1 MFTHNFLC
9 CCKILKGY
17 ISNSSNVSDYVNI
30 VEVTSTQH
38 YTRFAQ
44 NRLPEQKVIG
54 KDRMETESTEA
65 TSIRRRNYIEKST
78 QKTQRYF
85 VDFESQI
92 HVEIST
98 SNRCHNFHEDSPFR
112 IDEISTNFPRGISTS
127 NRWRIDEDVPIGL
140 ES

>member
-1 MFTHNFLC
+1 
-9 CCKILKGY
+9 
-17 ISNSSNVSDYVNI
+17 
-30 VEVTSTQH
+30 
-38 YTRFAQ
+38 
-44 NRLPEQKVIG
+44 
-54 KDRMETESTEA
+54 METESTEA
-65 TSIRRRNYIEKST
+65 TSIRRRNDIEKFT

-127 NRWRIDEDVPIGL
+127 NRWRIDEDVSIGL
-140 ES
+140 AFPNGTYLSMTKTEKHCAKCVQIETENKCCKIKCVKLNFYKCVHFVSSLLLSTL

>member
-1 MFTHNFLC
+1 
-9 CCKILKGY
+9 
-17 ISNSSNVSDYVNI
+17 
-30 VEVTSTQH
+30 
-38 YTRFAQ
+38 
-44 NRLPEQKVIG
+44 
-54 KDRMETESTEA
+54 METESTEA
-65 TSIRRRNYIEKST
+65 TSIRRRNDIEKFT

-127 NRWRIDEDVPIGL
+127 NRWRIDEDVSIGL
-140 ES
+140 AFPNGTYLSMTKTEKHCAKCVQIETENKCCKIKCVKLNFYKCVHFVSSLLLSTV